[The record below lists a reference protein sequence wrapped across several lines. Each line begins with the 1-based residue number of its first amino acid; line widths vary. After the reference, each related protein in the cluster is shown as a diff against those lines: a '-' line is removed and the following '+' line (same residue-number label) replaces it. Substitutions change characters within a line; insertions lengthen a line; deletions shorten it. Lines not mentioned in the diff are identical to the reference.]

1 MGAPAY
7 EQPLY
12 ADMDRAKGLVEA
24 KTAEID
30 SKLIQPAS
38 DAFKRAFSAYPLTTL
53 FFVCFAVLSVFP
65 VLAFV
70 GFALCAGSIIFA
82 TFLVILFGWLTFVI
96 GSSAAVLAITIGI
109 SFAVTGGVA
118 LAVVAYKLF
127 TNVKNTASPRQG
139 ILLTGAEI
147 KEYIDIKK
155 PSESSQ
161 NENGYRVSTLP
172 IREGKHVNGY
182 HASPPMGYAKSEDE

>member
-1 MGAPAY
+1 MGLSDLAGNA
-7 EQPLY
+7 
-12 ADMDRAKGLVEA
+12 
-24 KTAEID
+24 
-30 SKLIQPAS
+30 AS
-38 DAFKRAFSAYPLTTL
+38 YMLKRCYDIICIAT
-53 FFVCFAVLSVFP
+53 AVL
-65 VLAFV
+65 L
-70 GFALCAGSIIFA
+70 
-82 TFLVILFGWLTFVI
+82 
-96 GSSAAVLAITIGI
+96 AAVLAITIGI

-127 TNVKNTASPRQG
+127 TNAKNTASPRQG
-139 ILLTGAEI
+139 ILVSFCLAYFTMFVLVQYLIYMQFLQLTGAEI